1 MIAFL
6 SGLLFHLDVFLVSFI
21 GQHGGYI
28 YPLVFLIIFCETGLF
43 VPLLPGDSLIFACAA
58 FSAAGLMNGWAMMII
73 CFTAA
78 LLGDTLNFHIGRS
91 AGKRLYERAKGK
103 FLKKQNIDKAKA
115 FYDRYGGKAII
126 ISRFVPIIRQFTPFV
141 TGIGDMSYGRFMR
154 MNVIGVTLWVG
165 ILSAL
170 GFFFGNIEAVKNNF
184 SAVLIMII
192 AVSVMPAVITYIR
205 SILVKKTS
213 PGQ

>member
-1 MIAFL
+1 MKHFARFVVKKKWLVLVVALLLAGL
-6 SGLLFHLDVFLVSFI
+6 SVFGVIGTKINYDILTYLPKDLGSVIGEQHLDSDFNIAS
-21 GQHGGYI
+21 
-28 YPLVFLIIFCETGLF
+28 T
-43 VPLLPGDSLIFACAA
+43 
-58 FSAAGLMNGWAMMII
+58 AM
-73 CFTAA
+73 
-78 LLGDTLNFHIGRS
+78 
-91 AGKRLYERAKGK
+91 
-103 FLKKQNIDKAKA
+103 
-115 FYDRYGGKAII
+115 
-126 ISRFVPIIRQFTPFV
+126 V
-141 TGIGDMSYGRFMR
+141 TVKN